1 MRVLLFG
8 IAKDIAGAPF
18 IMAEDLTTVAS
29 LRSWLYTQY
38 PSLVSLR
45 SLLIA
50 VNRVYAADDIVIH
63 PGDEIAVIPP
73 VSGG

>member
-18 IMAEDLTTVAS
+18 IMAEGITTVAE
-29 LRSWLYTQY
+29 LKVWLYKQY
-38 PSLVSLR
+38 PALQKLR
-45 SLLIA
+45 SLMIA
-50 VNRVYAADDIVIH
+50 VNKVYAADVDVLK
-63 PGDEIAVIPP
+63 PEDEIAIIPP